1 MVRFTVDIMSDVKNI
16 TRDAESLPV
25 EERVKLVDFLLRSLN
40 PTDAAIDRKWLV
52 VAKRRLEELRS
63 GKVTAI
69 PADVVFAK
77 IQKRFG
83 K

>member
-1 MVRFTVDIMSDVKNI
+1 MSDVKDI
-16 TRDAESLPV
+16 TRDAQSLPV

-40 PTDAAIDRKWLV
+40 PVDAATDGKWLAT
-52 VAKRRLEELRS
+52 AKRRLEELRS

-69 PADVVFAK
+69 PADVVFAE